1 MARSTVAIVG
11 SHAAAAR
18 RMAVDSA
25 RRGAGR
31 GGRRAGTDVTHPST
45 HPRGGSSRPV
55 EGRARRLKNCGRRPA
70 FSAGRFRPGVARR
83 HDIAG
88 PGGETTRRCAV
99 APWRHRRQDDR
110 GAGPRRRSSRGAG
123 CRTDAGTPAK
133 TRCHFLEIANRCSRK
148 RRGAVTRRAPRRR
161 CPRGWP
167 SGARRAFGQPLGIG
181 LADDQRR
188 EHRPAAGS
196 QDVGD
201 HPRQLHVGLLQRPSR
216 FPTGCRG
223 PPDVWTGIAAACTRS
238 GFAAPETCQLTVRF
252 PDPLPGTPGG
262 LAGVSAARR
271 ASTRDALSRRSAACR
286 KARRQAR
293 RLAFTD
299 LMETA
304 RLGTCALSD
313 VDIDDEV
320 ITGRGSMPVSITG
333 TALGVGPATGAG
345 AVPARIKSCPGAEQ
359 HAVANLPR
367 RAPEDRPRERPE
379 PGASS
384 RSNSR

>member
-1 MARSTVAIVG
+1 MIIVHRLLPERWLCNKSGGRGPLARSTVAIVG

-70 FSAGRFRPGVARR
+70 FSAGRFRPGAARR

-99 APWRHRRQDDR
+99 APWR
-110 GAGPRRRSSRGAG
+110 
-123 CRTDAGTPAK
+123 
-133 TRCHFLEIANRCSRK
+133 
-148 RRGAVTRRAPRRR
+148 
-161 CPRGWP
+161 
-167 SGARRAFGQPLGIG
+167 PLGIG

-188 EHRPAAGS
+188 EHRPAAGA
-196 QDVGD
+196 QDAGD
-201 HPRQLHVGLLQRPSR
+201 HPRQLHVGLLQRPSV

-252 PDPLPGTPGG
+252 PDRLPGT
-262 LAGVSAARR
+262 AGRVGRHQRR
-271 ASTRDALSRRSAACR
+271 LHARRSATPSA
-286 KARRQAR
+286 
-293 RLAFTD
+293 D
-299 LMETA
+299 A
-304 RLGTCALSD
+304 RLPA
-313 VDIDDEV
+313 
-320 ITGRGSMPVSITG
+320 GRRGAKSAGWRS
-333 TALGVGPATGAG
+333 AT
-345 AVPARIKSCPGAEQ
+345 
-359 HAVANLPR
+359 
-367 RAPEDRPRERPE
+367 
-379 PGASS
+379 
-384 RSNSR
+384 